1 MLAAIAAVPL
11 AVSGNKA
18 ATGSLGLRAAFTWMS
33 STTSNCAPGTPPS
46 HSCYERTG
54 EGVVRGLGRVTQSY
68 IFLADF
74 SHPSCPSGSTKIL
87 GYPARFAVAG
97 KGEIH
102 FALAESPDCVTTH
115 EAARNAPQSF
125 TITGGTG
132 TYAGASGSGS
142 IEREQGTVGPRDTGL
157 DRYIGALAVSGLEFD
172 VTAPTISGATSKT
185 VRTPKRRSACA

>member
-1 MLAAIAAVPL
+1 MVRKSRAIAVFVVLAATAAVPL

-18 ATGSLGLRAAFTWMS
+18 ATGSLDLLAAFTWMS

-68 IFLADF
+68 IYLADF

-87 GYPARFAVAG
+87 SYPARFAVAG

-102 FALAESPDCVTTH
+102 FALAENPDCLTTD
-115 EAARNAPQSF
+115 ETARNAPQAF

-132 TYAGASGSGS
+132 AYAGASGSGRV
-142 IEREQGTVGPRDTGL
+142 EREPGGFRAT
-157 DRYIGALAVSGLEFD
+157 RYRHRQLYRHA
-172 VTAPTISGATSKT
+172 
-185 VRTPKRRSACA
+185 RRSGTRV